1 MEYLHVPYGIAH
13 LSVWTVTFGQKSNPN
28 FNVGSIQA
36 EAGYPYLSENFRA
49 LASDQEKNYS
59 LAFSYVEL
67 TLKGCCGKTNFDAA
81 PYDVGVLIDLMNTLL
96 RVQR

>member
-1 MEYLHVPYGIAH
+1 MSYGIAH

-67 TLKGCCGKTNFDAA
+67 TLCYQYLTTN
-81 PYDVGVLIDLMNTLL
+81 ILL
-96 RVQR
+96 SVNQNLFIFFNL

>member
-1 MEYLHVPYGIAH
+1 MPYGIAH
-13 LSVWTVTFGQKSNPN
+13 LSVRTVTFGQKSNPN

-67 TLKGCCGKTNFDAA
+67 TLSGIA
-81 PYDVGVLIDLMNTLL
+81 PGSLPMWMYLSVSSSAFLVMT
-96 RVQR
+96 